1 MSLRKGFSWGTH
13 RPSLRALALISR
25 NMVMLGEP
33 NVSRFIGLLDEFVLY
48 NLLYLELVRY
58 MFFIC
63 SFIPVWVFVVMLG
76 QVLKC
81 YGVVALSSEDRLVEF
96 VWTFIP
102 TLLTAVLCFLNLQYI
117 SYERVLPDSKVVK
130 VVGHQ
135 WY

>member
-1 MSLRKGFSWGTH
+1 MLFRRGFSWGTH
-13 RPSLRALALISR
+13 RPSLRASALISR

-33 NVSRFIGLLDEFVLY
+33 DISRYICVLGISMLY
-48 NLLYLELVRY
+48 KLLYLELVRY

-76 QVLKC
+76 QVFRC
-81 YGVVALSSEDRLVEF
+81 RGVVALRKEDRLIEF

-102 TLLTAVLCFLNLQYI
+102 TLLTAVLCYLNLQYI
-117 SYERVLPDSKVVK
+117 SYESVLPDSKVVK
-130 VVGHQ
+130 VVGRQ